1 MNQTREPW
9 WGYCRNIVRMYPAYL
24 ERYRALHDVSMTANY
39 TGLPGDS
46 TPSRSTEDVATRELT
61 RTEQQSLDAVE
72 AAIRATR
79 WRKDGEERLR
89 LIGLVYWPNDYRQA
103 LTLREA
109 GDKLYISERTAKRWH
124 RDFILTV
131 ARYRGLL
138 D

>member
-1 MNQTREPW
+1 MSKIREPW
-9 WGYCRNIVRMYPAYL
+9 WGYCRNITRMYPAYL
-24 ERYRALHDVSMTANY
+24 ARYRALHEPSLTANY
-39 TGLPGDS
+39 TGMPGSS

-61 RTEQQSLDAVE
+61 QTEQRSLDAVE
-72 AAIRATR
+72 AAIRTTR
-79 WRKDGEERLR
+79 RRKDGMEKLE
-89 LIGLVYWPNDYRQA
+89 LIRLVYWSKDYRQA

-109 GDKLYISERTAKRWH
+109 GEKLYISERTAKRWH

>member
-1 MNQTREPW
+1 MSQIREPW
-9 WGYCRNIVRMYPAYL
+9 WGFCRNIVRMYPAYL
-24 ERYRALHDVSMTANY
+24 SRYRALHESSLTANY

-46 TPSRSTEDVATRELT
+46 TPIRTTEEVAARELT
-61 RTEQQSLDAVE
+61 QTEQKSLDAVE

-79 WRKDGEERLR
+79 RRKDGGEKLE
-89 LIGLVYWPNDYRQA
+89 LIRLVYWPKDYWKA